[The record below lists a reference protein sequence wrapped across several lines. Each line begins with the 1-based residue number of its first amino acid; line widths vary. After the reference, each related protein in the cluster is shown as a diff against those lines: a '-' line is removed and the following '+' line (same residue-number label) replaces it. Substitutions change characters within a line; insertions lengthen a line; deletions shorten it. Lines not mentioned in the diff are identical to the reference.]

1 MGAGNTPTTDP
12 FIEKKGGDIEKTKE
26 QIAQ

>member
-12 FIEKKGGDIEKTKE
+12 SIEKKGGDIEKTKE
-26 QIAQ
+26 QVAQ